1 MKDKT
6 KLVGLV
12 DVVVKRATGEIE
24 TMSGKNTIET
34 EIKNAIAAG
43 INAQVS
49 GGYGVL
55 ISAFD
60 GSSSGFAAPTVGESG
75 MIVRTTAGDYYQCA
89 TVAASSGN
97 TGTTM
102 KVVGTVKAN
111 TSKTIDYAYIGHHAE
126 ATNSADFAYNV
137 ANHSFSSNI
146 ALDDGDQLDIT
157 WTLTI
162 ADS

>member
-6 KLVGLV
+6 KLIGLV
-12 DVVVKRATGEIE
+12 DVVVKRASGEIE
-24 TMSGKNTIET
+24 TMSGQNTIDT
-34 EIKNAIAAG
+34 EIKNAMTAG

-49 GGYGVL
+49 GGFGVL

-60 GSSSGFAAPTVGESG
+60 GSQTGFVAGTSGESG
-75 MIVRTTAGDYYQCA
+75 IIVKTTANDYYQCSTA
-89 TVAASSGN
+89 AASSGN

-102 KVVGTVKAN
+102 KVVGTIKAN
-111 TSKTIDYAYIGHHAE
+111 ASKTIDIAYLGHGWSSNA
-126 ATNSADFAYNV
+126 AFDYNV
-137 ANHSFSSNI
+137 ALHDFSSNI

-157 WTLTI
+157 WTITI

>member
-12 DVVVKRATGEIE
+12 NVQITRANGDTETYTGR
-24 TMSGKNTIET
+24 NTIDS

-49 GGYGVL
+49 GGFGVL
-55 ISAFD
+55 VSPFD
-60 GSSSGFAAPTVGESG
+60 GSNTGFVAGTSGESG
-75 MIVRTTAGDYYQCA
+75 IIVKTTASDYYQCSTA
-89 TVAASSGN
+89 AASSGN
-97 TGTTM
+97 SGTTM

-111 TSKTIDYAYIGHHAE
+111 ASKTIDYAYLGHGWSSNA
-126 ATNSADFAYNV
+126 AFDYNV
-137 ANHSFSSNI
+137 ASHSFSSNI

-157 WTLTI
+157 WTITI